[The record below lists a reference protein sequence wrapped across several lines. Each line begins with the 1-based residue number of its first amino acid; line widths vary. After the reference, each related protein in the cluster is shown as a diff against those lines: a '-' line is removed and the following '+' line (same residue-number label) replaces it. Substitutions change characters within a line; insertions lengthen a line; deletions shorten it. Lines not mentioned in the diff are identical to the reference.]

1 LVTKPFL
8 RIFLRLF
15 EFISLLIKLNESVF
29 EIIVIEHLAGVLTG
43 VSYVVGLS
51 STFSS
56 LTPIHQLPM
65 NTADAEQIGIL
76 CADDQPVFA
85 TVARQ
90 LRDAGH
96 TVRFFDPRSEL
107 SPSHIDDLAL
117 LVNKQVFP
125 LNLSALRYARR
136 TRTPLWNNLV
146 AAIALSS
153 RLVGLRALEAVG
165 FYVPRITFEKPEG
178 KYVAKPYYIW
188 HGDAELNGEGG
199 FYQEL
204 IPTDPVDYKYYAV
217 NDGARVHI
225 TAKRVT
231 SKLYGPKRFLS
242 QVRPRPTLTRRLRRL
257 VNRLD
262 LRGVGVD
269 FVKDDEDQFWAVDV
283 NLAAGYRDS
292 GLEPALRRS
301 MRVSLLD
308 R

>member
-1 LVTKPFL
+1 
-8 RIFLRLF
+8 
-15 EFISLLIKLNESVF
+15 
-29 EIIVIEHLAGVLTG
+29 
-43 VSYVVGLS
+43 
-51 STFSS
+51 
-56 LTPIHQLPM
+56 M

-76 CADDQPVFA
+76 CDHDQPVFV

-117 LVNKQVFP
+117 LVNKQVFA
-125 LNLSALRYARR
+125 LNLPALRYTRR
-136 TRTPLWNNLV
+136 TGTPVWNNLV
-146 AAIALSS
+146 ATVVLSS
-153 RLVGLRALEAVG
+153 RLIGLRALETVG
-165 FYVPRITFEKPEG
+165 FRTPRITFEKPEG
-178 KYVAKPYYIW
+178 EYVAKPYYIW

-204 IPTDPVDYKYYAV
+204 IPTEPVDYKYYAV
-217 NDGARVHI
+217 NDGTQVQTA
-225 TAKRVT
+225 AKRVT
-231 SKLYGPKRFLS
+231 SKLYGPKRFLDR
-242 QVRPRPTLTRRLRRL
+242 VRPRPTLTRRLCRL

-269 FVKDDEDQFWAVDV
+269 FVKDDEDRFWAVDL

-292 GLEPALRRS
+292 GLEPAFRRS
-301 MRVSLLD
+301 IRVRLLD

>member
-1 LVTKPFL
+1 
-8 RIFLRLF
+8 
-15 EFISLLIKLNESVF
+15 
-29 EIIVIEHLAGVLTG
+29 
-43 VSYVVGLS
+43 
-51 STFSS
+51 
-56 LTPIHQLPM
+56 M
-65 NTADAEQIGIL
+65 NSADAEQIGIL

-85 TVARQ
+85 TVARR

-125 LNLSALRYARR
+125 LNLPALRYARR
-136 TRTPLWNNLV
+136 TGTPLWNNLV
-146 AAIALSS
+146 AMIALSA
-153 RLVGLRALEAVG
+153 RLIGLRALEAVG

-178 KYVAKPYYIW
+178 EYVAKPYYIW

-204 IPTDPVDYKYYAV
+204 IPTEPVDYKYYAV
-217 NDGARVHI
+217 NDGARVHT

-231 SKLYGPKRFLS
+231 SKLYGSKRFLS
-242 QVRPRPTLTRRLRRL
+242 QVRPRPTLTRCLRRL

-292 GLEPALRRS
+292 GLESALRRS